1 MIKTKSKVSKK
12 NQGKKSSVINL
23 ESNVKVNKK
32 PLKSREAQFKIA
44 RFHIPTA
51 RVSSKFKL
59 SVAGNDHKNSIE
71 EIKRGKNMPL
81 DKLDG
86 GIQIP
91 IEDMSD
97 KTRAFVTKSQEL
109 YNEYLS
115 KERNIKERKAYEKNV
130 VTWNELNSEVFN
142 TFV

>member
-1 MIKTKSKVSKK
+1 
-12 NQGKKSSVINL
+12 
-23 ESNVKVNKK
+23 
-32 PLKSREAQFKIA
+32 
-44 RFHIPTA
+44 
-51 RVSSKFKL
+51 
-59 SVAGNDHKNSIE
+59 
-71 EIKRGKNMPL
+71 MPL

-86 GIQIP
+86 GIQTP

-130 VTWNELNSEVFN
+130 VTTVFRN
-142 TFV
+142 YEINWERFLY